1 MQVRLLGPVDVAAG
15 DVARPVPGLRR
26 KAVLA
31 ALALHA
37 GDVVSTDR
45 LIDIVWGEG
54 GSASLNT
61 LQRHVSYLRGVLG
74 HKASILSQPPGY
86 RLDLGADPTDVV
98 VAERLVEQARACDDP
113 ARSAAGYRSAL
124 GLWRGPALADV
135 AGLDWFGQH
144 ADRLERLRLVAV
156 EGLFDAR
163 LALGEAAGLVPE
175 LEALARRYPF
185 QESVHR
191 QLMLAL
197 YRSGRQ
203 QEALAA
209 YHRLR
214 HLLDEEL
221 GISPSA
227 PLRELQAAILRQA
240 PQLDLPPPAPSVPG
254 RHPATL
260 PAQLPLAVPGFAG
273 RVDELARLDAVLA
286 GQRESSPSASSVAVA
301 AVSGMPGVGKTTLAV
316 HWGHRVAAQFPDG
329 QLYVNLRGFDP
340 SAAPLDPNPVLA
352 DFLGAFGVTA
362 TRIPADLDARAAL
375 YRSVLAPRRVLVVLD
390 NARDAEQV
398 RPLLPGSAGCLA
410 LVTSRNQLTTL
421 VAAQGAQPLGLDP
434 LTERESHDLFTRR
447 IGADRVAGEP
457 EATLAI
463 LDRCA
468 RLPLAIAVAAA
479 SAASA
484 PGVPLGTLAA
494 RLREAADTLPTLS
507 GGDPAT
513 DLRDVFT
520 WSYRM
525 LSPDAARLLRLLG
538 LHPGPDLVG
547 DAAASL
553 GGVPVARAQ
562 GLLAELTRSNL
573 LVERAFGR
581 YTLHDLLHAFAAEQ
595 CARDDSDEDRRGA
608 VRRLL
613 DHYLH
618 TAHAAAMTVDPTR
631 TPVVTDPPA
640 PGVTVRA
647 PDGHEQ
653 ALAWFAQQHAVLV
666 AAVGV
671 AARHG
676 FDEHCWQLAWTL
688 TTALDWQGHWQELV
702 ATQHLALD
710 ALGRLD
716 DRSGQARTH
725 RDLGRALAQ
734 LGHHEDAAAQL
745 GRALRLYEDLGDDSG
760 QARTHHSLGWLM
772 LAQHRFE
779 EAVDHCEQEVA
790 LFTRVGDRLWQAR
803 ALNACGW
810 VYAQLGEHD
819 RALAACQQALSLLQ
833 AEGDRHGQAGAWD
846 SIGYVHHHRGELAEA
861 IDCYRQALAIYGG
874 LGDPGSEGSV
884 LIHLGDSQ
892 DAAGDSPSAQGSW
905 RRALAL
911 LEAIGHPDADEARA
925 RLAAPGAA

>member
-1 MQVRLLGPVDVAAG
+1 MLGD
-15 DVARPVPGLRR
+15 
-26 KAVLA
+26 
-31 ALALHA
+31 
-37 GDVVSTDR
+37 
-45 LIDIVWGEG
+45 
-54 GSASLNT
+54 
-61 LQRHVSYLRGVLG
+61 
-74 HKASILSQPPGY
+74 KASVLSQPPGY
-86 RLDLGADPTDVV
+86 RLDLGAEPTDVV
-98 VAERLVEQARACDDP
+98 VAERLVEQARQCDDP
-113 ARSAAGYRSAL
+113 ARGAAGYRAAL

-144 ADRLERLRLVAV
+144 ADRLERLRMVAV

-175 LEALARRYPF
+175 LEALARRHPF

-209 YHRLR
+209 YQRLR
-214 HLLDEEL
+214 NLLDEEL

-240 PQLDLPPPAPSVPG
+240 PELDAPPPPPPPAVPAP
-254 RHPATL
+254 HPATPL

-286 GQRESSPSASSVAVA
+286 AQREPASSPSPSVVIS

-316 HWGHRVAAQFPDG
+316 HWAHRVAGQFPDG

-340 SAAPLDPNPVLA
+340 SAAPLDPNAVLA
-352 DFLGAFGVTA
+352 DFLGAFGVTSA
-362 TRIPADLDARAAL
+362 RIPADLDARAAL

-410 LVTSRNQLTTL
+410 IVTSRNQLTTL

-434 LTERESHDLFTRR
+434 LTEQESHDLFAGR

-457 EATLAI
+457 EATRAI

-484 PGVPLGTLAA
+484 PGLPLEMLAA

-507 GGDPAT
+507 GGDAAT

-538 LHPGPDLVG
+538 LHPGPDLAG

-553 GGVPVARAQ
+553 GGIPMARAQ
-562 GLLAELTRSNL
+562 GLLAELIRSNL
-573 LVERAFGR
+573 LAERDPGR

-595 CARDDSDEDRRGA
+595 CARDDSDEDRRAA

-631 TPVVTDPPA
+631 TPVVTAPPA

-647 PDGHEQ
+647 TGGHEQ
-653 ALAWFAQQHAVLV
+653 ALAWFAQHHAVLV

-688 TTALDWQGHWQELV
+688 TTELDWHGHWQELV

-716 DRSGQARTH
+716 DRAGQARTH

-734 LGHHEDAAAQL
+734 LGHHEDAAAHL
-745 GRALRLYEDLGDDSG
+745 GRALGAVRGPRRRRWAGAHPPQSRLAVARPAALRGGAGPLRAGGGAVHPGRRPGLAGQSAQRLRMGVSPSWASTSG
-760 QARTHHSLGWLM
+760 PWPRASRPCPCSRPKVTVTVRPAPGTASATSTTTAATWPRPSTATGRPWPSTATWATPAARAASSSTSATART
-772 LAQHRFE
+772 R
-779 EAVDHCEQEVA
+779 
-790 LFTRVGDRLWQAR
+790 R
-803 ALNACGW
+803 ATP
-810 VYAQLGEHD
+810 
-819 RALAACQQALSLLQ
+819 R
-833 AEGDRHGQAGAWD
+833 RHK
-846 SIGYVHHHRGELAEA
+846 
-861 IDCYRQALAIYGG
+861 
-874 LGDPGSEGSV
+874 
-884 LIHLGDSQ
+884 
-892 DAAGDSPSAQGSW
+892 AAGDGRWPSWRPSATPTPTRPAPGW
-905 RRALAL
+905 R
-911 LEAIGHPDADEARA
+911 PRA
-925 RLAAPGAA
+925 RPERPSPWP

>member
-1 MQVRLLGPVDVAAG
+1 M
-15 DVARPVPGLRR
+15 PGLRR

-45 LIDIVWGEG
+45 LIDIVWGG
-54 GSASLNT
+54 GESAGLNT

-74 HKASILSQPPGY
+74 DKATILSQPPGY

-98 VAERLVEQARACDDP
+98 VAERLVEQARQCDDP
-113 ARSAAGYRSAL
+113 ARSAAGYRAAL

-163 LALGEAAGLVPE
+163 LALGDSAGLVPE
-175 LEALARRYPF
+175 LEALARQLPF

-209 YHRLR
+209 YQRLR
-214 HLLDEEL
+214 NLLDEEL

-227 PLRELQAAILRQA
+227 PLRELQAAILRQS
-240 PQLDLPPPAPSVPG
+240 PELDPPPPATSLPAPHPAP
-254 RHPATL
+254 HPATPL

-286 GQRESSPSASSVAVA
+286 AQREPASSPSPSVAIS

-316 HWGHRVAAQFPDG
+316 HWAHRVAGQFPDG

-340 SAAPLDPNPVLA
+340 SAAPLDPNAVLA
-352 DFLGAFGVTA
+352 DFLGAFGVTSA
-362 TRIPADLDARAAL
+362 RIPADLDARAAL

-398 RPLLPGSAGCLA
+398 RPLLPGSAGCLVV
-410 LVTSRNQLTTL
+410 VTSRNQLTTL

-434 LTERESHDLFTRR
+434 LTEQESHDLFARR

-457 EATLAI
+457 EATRAI

-484 PGVPLGTLAA
+484 PGLPLEMLAA
-494 RLREAADTLPTLS
+494 RLHEAADTLPTLS

-538 LHPGPDLVG
+538 LHPGPDLAG
-547 DAAASL
+547 EAAASL
-553 GGVPVARAQ
+553 GGIPVARAQ
-562 GLLAELTRSNL
+562 GLLAELIRSNL
-573 LVERAFGR
+573 LTERAPGR
-581 YTLHDLLHAFAAEQ
+581 YTLHDLLHAFAAQQ
-595 CARDDSDEDRRGA
+595 CARDDSDDDRRAA

-618 TAHAAAMTVDPTR
+618 TAHAAAMIVDPTR

-647 PDGHEQ
+647 PGGHEQ
-653 ALAWFAQQHAVLV
+653 ALAWFAQHHAVLV
-666 AAVGV
+666 AAVGA

-688 TTALDWQGHWQELV
+688 TTSLDWHGHWQELV

-716 DRSGQARTH
+716 DRAGQARTH

-734 LGHHEDAAAQL
+734 LGHHEDAAAHL
-745 GRALRLYEDLGDDSG
+745 GRALALYEELGDDGG
-760 QARTHHSLGWLM
+760 QARTHHSLGWLL
-772 LAQHRFE
+772 LAQHRYE
-779 EAVDHCEQEVA
+779 EALAHCEQEVA
-790 LFTRVGDRLWQAR
+790 LFTRVGDRVWQAR

-810 VYAQLGEHD
+810 VYAQLGEHE
-819 RALAACQQALSLLQ
+819 RALTACQQALSLLQ

-846 SIGYVHHHRGELAEA
+846 SIGYVHHHRGDLAEA
-861 IDCYRQALAIYGG
+861 VECYRQALAIYRD

-911 LEAIGHPDADEARA
+911 LEGIGHPDADEARA